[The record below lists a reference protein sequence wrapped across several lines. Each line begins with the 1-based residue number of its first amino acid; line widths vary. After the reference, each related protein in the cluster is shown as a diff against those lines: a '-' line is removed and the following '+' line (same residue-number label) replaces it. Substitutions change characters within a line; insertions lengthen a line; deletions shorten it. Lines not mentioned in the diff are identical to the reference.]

1 MAQSS
6 MVKRE
11 RNRFD
16 KQKVCRKKKKM
27 CSGEQID
34 CYTITCESN
43 KNTTALKISAIS
55 DRTF

>member
-1 MAQSS
+1 